1 MKKILTL
8 LNESNSI
15 PSKFMIR
22 NQMEIN
28 YLYDSIFAN
37 SKTFEF
43 TDDIFRASLCNCG
56 DACMVAERKI
66 MFYFYRLFIILLK

>member
-1 MKKILTL
+1 
-8 LNESNSI
+8 
-15 PSKFMIR
+15 
-22 NQMEIN
+22 MEIN

-66 MFYFYRLFIILLK
+66 MVYFYRLFIILLK